1 MFEDRIRRNL
11 KENEELVVIIR
22 KFPLV
27 FILPII
33 FSAVFI
39 IAPFFFMYPLF
50 HWSSWGVG
58 IFFTLLII
66 GLFIALRTFIIY
78 SFNVF
83 VITNQRIIDIDQ
95 AGLFDR
101 TVSETTYDKI
111 QDVSF
116 RRKGISQTLWRYGS
130 VVIQTA
136 GQQANIELIGVKNP
150 EKIQQLITE
159 IQKETVSKNQ
169 ISSEDIANLLANLES
184 LKKSKENS
192 AENN

>member
-11 KENEELVVIIR
+11 KESEELVIIIR

-39 IAPFFFMYPLF
+39 IAPFFFLYPLF

-58 IFFTLLII
+58 IFFVLLII
-66 GLFIALRTFIIY
+66 GLFLALRTFIIY

-116 RRKGISQTLWRYGS
+116 RRKGIS
-130 VVIQTA
+130 
-136 GQQANIELIGVKNP
+136 
-150 EKIQQLITE
+150 
-159 IQKETVSKNQ
+159 
-169 ISSEDIANLLANLES
+169 
-184 LKKSKENS
+184 
-192 AENN
+192 

>member
-1 MFEDRIRRNL
+1 M
-11 KENEELVVIIR
+11 VIIR

-39 IAPFFFMYPLF
+39 IAPFFFLYPLF

-58 IFFTLLII
+58 IFFVLLII
-66 GLFIALRTFIIY
+66 CLLLALRTFIIY

-116 RRKGISQTLWRYGS
+116 RRKGISQTVWHYGS

-136 GQQANIELIGVKNP
+136 GQQANIELTGVKSP

-169 ISSEDIANLLANLES
+169 ISSEDIAKLLTNLES
-184 LKKSKENS
+184 LKQSKES
-192 AENN
+192 STENN